1 MKRDLLIMF
10 LLASLLVMTGCSPEN
25 IPGGDDGVEEAQTSY
40 LAINLR
46 PADESSTRAAN
57 GYQDGEPFENKVSSV
72 RFYFFNAVGGIANV
86 NITSSGGY
94 VNYYNWTPGT
104 VGKDP
109 TNPDD
114 ATDKGDQNPDTNDQ
128 DDIESKLTATIVI
141 NTAKGDKVPNMV
153 AAVINPP
160 ADLGTASMSLTQLKQ
175 IVADYASSTYT
186 DTNTENGTFVM
197 FNSIFDGDDGSGA
210 VVINQSGDKKNL
222 WTTATDAKAHPV
234 TIYVERSV
242 AKVRVTLGSD
252 VSAAATT
259 SMLALKDK
267 EGHDLKVGAEQ
278 VYLKLEGWGLTAD
291 INEGRLVKK
300 INPDWTYSWWRG
312 THRCFWAINS
322 MTATAANRYHNYT
335 NSINNSLGTIT
346 GTGESQVT
354 TQGAALY
361 TNENAQLN
369 DINGTEGQAR
379 NRTKV
384 ILKGTLCKSDGSAFT
399 IVRHLGTHFADDY
412 SETEADNLKELKKS
426 ILNQLSAKG
435 YNYYTPDGTGRKQL
449 DVGDLKITIATPVES
464 EDSKNNCYVYAQLT
478 TEAQGKTW
486 YTSLDG
492 TTTADKDVINGNLK
506 NKDIVDWALV
516 WNGGMTY
523 YYYEIKHLGDQIG
536 VVRNHVYDTTVT
548 KIAGLGT
555 PVYDPEQII
564 YPEKPNP
571 NDHFIA
577 AQIMILSWRIV
588 GSQNEL
594 EW

>member
-1 MKRDLLIMF
+1 MF
-10 LLASLLVMTGCSPEN
+10 LLASLLVMTGCSQEN

-57 GYQDGEPFENKVSSV
+57 GFEDGTDIENHVDKV

-86 NITSSGGY
+86 NITETGGY
-94 VNYYNWTPGT
+94 VNYYEWTPGT
-104 VGKDP
+104 TGKDP
-109 TNPDD
+109 NKPDD
-114 ATDKGDQNPDTNDQ
+114 PDNTDPGNQVGGSDPT

-160 ADLGTASMSLTQLKQ
+160 DLGTASMSLAQLKQ

-186 DTNTENGTFVM
+186 VKDKFVM
-197 FNSIFDGDDGSGA
+197 FNSIFDGDDGNGA
-210 VVINQSGDKKNL
+210 VVINQSGDKNNL
-222 WTTATDAKAHPV
+222 WKTAKDAKEHPV

-242 AKVRVTLGSD
+242 AKVKVTLGSD
-252 VSAAATT
+252 VAAAAGA
-259 SMLALKDK
+259 SMLKLKDK
-267 EGHDLKVGAEQ
+267 DGNDLMVGSEQ

-300 INPDWTYSWWRG
+300 ISPAWDYPWWRG
-312 THRCFWAINS
+312 TNRSFWAINS
-322 MTATAANRYHNYT
+322 MTADAANRYHDYT
-335 NSINNSLGTIT
+335 NSINNSIGTIT
-346 GTGESQVT
+346 VADGST
-354 TQGAALY
+354 TTTAGAALY

-369 DINGTEGQAR
+369 DLDGTEGKAK
-379 NRTKV
+379 NHTKV
-384 ILKGTLCKSDGSAFT
+384 ILKGKLCKSDGKAFT
-399 IVRHLGTHFADDY
+399 IVRHLGTLFADNY

-426 ILNQLSAKG
+426 ILSQLSAK
-435 YNYYTPDGTGRKQL
+435 YKYYTQEGSTRRQIDER
-449 DVGDLKITIATPVES
+449 DLKITIASKIES

-478 TEAQGKTW
+478 TEAEGKTW
-486 YTSLDG
+486 YTTLDG
-492 TTTADKDVINGNLK
+492 TTTADKTTINGNLK

-516 WNGGMTY
+516 WRDGMTY

-555 PVYDPEQII
+555 PVYDPTQVI
-564 YPEKPNP
+564 YPEKPDP

>member
-10 LLASLLVMTGCSPEN
+10 LLASLLVMTGCSQEN
-25 IPGGDDGVEEAQTSY
+25 IPGGDDGVEDAQTSY

-57 GYQDGEPFENKVSSV
+57 GYEDGTDIENHVEKV

-86 NITSSGGY
+86 SITSSGGY
-94 VNYYNWTPGT
+94 VNYYDWTPGT
-104 VGKDP
+104 AGKDP
-109 TNPDD
+109 NKPDD
-114 ATDKGDQNPDTNDQ
+114 PDNTEPGNQVGGTDSN

-160 ADLGTASMSLTQLKQ
+160 ADLGTESMSLTQLKEK
-175 IVADYASSTYT
+175 VDNYASDAYT
-186 DTNTENGTFVM
+186 ERDKFVM
-197 FNSIFDGDDGSGA
+197 FNSIFVGDDGDGA
-210 VVINQSGDKKNL
+210 VVINQSGEKKNL
-222 WTTATDAKAHPV
+222 WTTAKDAKAHPV

-252 VSAAATT
+252 VSAAAGS

-267 EGHDLKVGAEQ
+267 EGQDLKVGGEQ

-300 INPDWTYSWWRG
+300 INRNWPESWWKG

-322 MTATAANRYHNYT
+322 MTAANRYHNYT

-346 GTGESQVT
+346 SAGESQVT
-354 TQGAALY
+354 TQGDALY

-369 DINGTEGQAR
+369 DIDGTEGQAK
-379 NRTKV
+379 NHTKV
-384 ILKGTLCKSDGSAFT
+384 ILKGTLCKKNGSAFTAFT
-399 IVRHLGTHFADDY
+399 IVRHLGTHFADNY
-412 SETEADNLKELKKS
+412 SETEANNLNELKKS

-435 YNYYTPDGTGRKQL
+435 YKYYTQDGSTRRQI
-449 DVGDLKITIATPVES
+449 DERDLKITTATKIES
-464 EDSKNNCYVYAQLT
+464 ENSKNNCYVYAQLT
-478 TEAQGKTW
+478 TEAEGKTW

-492 TTTADKDVINGNLK
+492 NTTADKNVINDNLK

-516 WNGGMTY
+516 WRDGMTY
-523 YYYEIKHLGDQIG
+523 YYYEIKHLGNQIG

-564 YPEKPNP
+564 YPEKPDP

-588 GSQNEL
+588 PSDNVL